1 MTEPARVMTESP
13 HAVPGEHPWPDRVRP
28 VTGSPRIGG
37 QVPLTTIDYP
47 GELSTVVF
55 CQGCPWRCRYCHN
68 TGLLDPQAK
77 TPLDWSEIRGFLE
90 RRRGLLDGVVFSGGE
105 PTLQSGMADAMSEV
119 RALGFKVGLHTAG
132 TYPRRLAALL
142 DRVDWVALDI
152 KALPEDYP
160 AITGVAGS
168 GQSAWSSLE
177 ILLAAGLD
185 YEVRTTV
192 LPDWTPD
199 QLARLVATLAD
210 AGVRHYALQA
220 CDIQHALD
228 PSLASTG
235 LSFDQLIAAIDPS
248 PFTRFVLRGA

>member
-1 MTEPARVMTESP
+1 MIES
-13 HAVPGEHPWPDRVRP
+13 RP
-28 VTGSPRIGG
+28 LAGSPRLGG
-37 QVPLTTIDYP
+37 CVPLTTIDYP
-47 GELSTVVF
+47 GELAAVVF

-68 TGLLDPQAK
+68 QGLLDPKAE
-77 TPLDWSEIRGFLE
+77 THLDWSEIRGFLQ

-105 PTLQSGMADAMSEV
+105 PTLQSGLAEAMSEV

-152 KALPEDYP
+152 KSLPGDYP

-177 ILLAAGLD
+177 ILLSAGLD

-199 QLARLVATLAD
+199 QLTRLVAMLAD
-210 AGVRHYALQA
+210 AGVRHYAVQA
-220 CDIQHALD
+220 CDTHHALD
-228 PSLASTG
+228 RSLASTG
-235 LSFDQLIAAIDPS
+235 LSFAQITAAIDPS
-248 PFTRFVLRGA
+248 PFTRFVPRGA